1 VPVTRHQSTSDAG
14 NPPSGPVEVTFIHGI
29 MTSEKILSAANELF
43 MERGFDAVSV
53 REIASKAGVNV
64 ALINYHFQ
72 SKENLFLS
80 VLEDTVSTS
89 RMKLNNL
96 NNADIP
102 SKEKLLQ
109 VIDMYTE
116 KIFTNCR
123 GYHFIQRELTNTQ
136 RPELVDGISK
146 IINKN
151 SAELRRLLEDG
162 QKNKEFRKDAD
173 VDMVNA
179 TLFGV
184 MYQATHAVLK
194 KRWIRQGE
202 DDAAFKE
209 RVRKYLVDLLTGYLI
224 K

>member
-1 VPVTRHQSTSDAG
+1 
-14 NPPSGPVEVTFIHGI
+14 
-29 MTSEKILSAANELF
+29 MTSEKILSAAEELF
-43 MERGFDAVSV
+43 MEKGFDAVSV
-53 REIASKAGVNV
+53 REIAGKAGVNV

-80 VLEDTVSTS
+80 VLEETVSAS
-89 RMKLNNL
+89 RMKLNSL

-123 GYHFIQRELTNTQ
+123 GYHFIQRELTGSQ
-136 RPELVDGISK
+136 RPELVEGIVK
-146 IINKN
+146 ITNKN

-162 QKNKEFRKDAD
+162 QKKKEFKKDAD

-184 MYQATHAVLK
+184 MYQATHAVLR
-194 KRWIRQGE
+194 KRWTRPGE
-202 DDAAFKE
+202 DDEAFKQ
-209 RVRKYLVDLLTGYLI
+209 RVKEYLVDLLTGYLI